1 MFLGIGGF
9 GYQSKI
15 KYPPLLKAPNK
26 KPDTVLEAKTYPS
39 QAFYYRLT
47 GDRNPLH
54 INIKA
59 AKEMKFKQPII
70 HGNCFMMQEWQLM
83 GQLGGYSPNKF
94 WTMTH
99 HGLKHIGQDL
109 PGLCILA
116 KPSRSQSGSREKICT
131 HSKPKQYKEKP
142 KRSLAPSSYDQLP
155 NYDIDS
161 YSIN

>member
-70 HGNCFMMQEWQLM
+70 HGMATY
-83 GQLGGYSPNKF
+83 G
-94 WTMTH
+94 T
-99 HGLKHIGQDL
+99 IGRVFAQQ
-109 PGLCILA
+109 ILNND
-116 KPSRSQSGSREKICT
+116 PSRIKTYRARFTGIVY
-131 HSKPKQYKEKP
+131 PG
-142 KRSLAPSSYDQLP
+142 
-155 NYDIDS
+155 
-161 YSIN
+161 